1 MKNLYTWKYKL
12 ILIFALI
19 SSGILKAQQMPHY
32 SQYFLNEFMVNP
44 AVAGSSGF
52 SDIRSNHRSQW
63 VGITDAPRTF
73 TLSMNAPV
81 KEQKMGLGGAI
92 FTDITG
98 PTRRI
103 GGSFSYAYHLQVAE
117 KTKLAM
123 GLSAGLLQFTIDGSK
138 ITVRDPGDNYYVMGV
153 QSLIVPDFGFGV
165 YLYHDNYFFGAS
177 APQITQ
183 NRLRFFADR
192 ENGAR
197 LEDHYFIT
205 AGYKFKA
212 GENFQVQPMLMAKYV
227 APVPMQLDLSARII
241 YQEKMWFGATF
252 RTKDAVSLMFSFL
265 YQDNLMI
272 GYAYD
277 YTVSGLRK
285 YTTGTHELMLGLR
298 FDAAPDAPAPAI
310 E

>member
-1 MKNLYTWKYKL
+1 MKKKISF
-12 ILIFALI
+12 ILLAILLI
-19 SSGILKAQQMPHY
+19 SGGLFAQQMPHY
-32 SQYFLNEFMVNP
+32 SQYFLNNFAINP

-81 KEQKMGLGGAI
+81 KEQKMGLGGTV

-103 GGSFSYAYHLQVAE
+103 GANFAYSYHLKIAE

-138 ITVRDPGDNYYVMGV
+138 ITVRDPGDNYYVNGL
-153 QSLIVPDFGFGV
+153 QSVIVPDFGFGI
-165 YLYHDNYFFGAS
+165 YMYHDKYFFGAS
-177 APQITQ
+177 VPQITQ
-183 NRLRFFADR
+183 NQLKSFANEQSR
-192 ENGAR
+192 AR

-205 AGYKFKA
+205 GGYVFKA
-212 GENFQVQPMLMAKYV
+212 NENFQVQPMLMVKYV
-227 APVPMQLDLSARII
+227 SPVPVQVDLSARVI
-241 YQEKMWFGATF
+241 YQEKLWVGATF
-252 RTKDAVSLMFSFL
+252 RTRDAFSVMFSFI

-277 YTVSGLRK
+277 YTVSGLQK
-285 YTTGTHELMLGLR
+285 YSSGTHELMLGLR
-298 FDAAPDAPAPAI
+298 FGTTPEISEPPPV